1 MSHVRGKKAK
11 RKVKNVAKDAKYVRL
26 FNHFRKNIAH
36 FTDQAGSYKNL
47 SVVNGDKDLFGW
59 MIHTP
64 FIIQQNTFCAF
75 IRTLRLDLYQK
86 QYLNHSTGKFKF
98 RDLSTYPCT
107 ASDAKSVYPM
117 GSGLESNFTTFHQ
130 SMNRHNTECRDKWR
144 LENVGAV
151 AYPSEWDL
159 NWKKINI
166 NSTDYY
172 CLQQE
177 EEKIIDRC
185 ELVRGNKNKKAK
197 SMTVETLLALLAFVA
212 LLYPMGAEAHN
223 WNGTDLLSATLA
235 HTITLQPG
243 RSATEFCKRSW
254 ENDVDFY
261 VDSGGK
267 YCIFREAMNTKTLN
281 TSDAN
286 QNRISEKIYQRADR
300 KGLYS
305 LLSEYSKV
313 RPRQSDIDESQKR
326 KKKHS
331 KEEADAEDATLATGY
346 FLQIR
351 GMYLTR
357 SDGSQLMFQNIN
369 MGETNVKRLWDDL
382 LVRAKIPDYSL
393 YSARATAAT
402 AMMEISKWNLNQISN
417 ATGHTTSCVSVYVQ
431 KELAQ
436 KRRHE
441 RDCAI
446 NNHQNNMHNHL
457 AQMTQNTN
465 TNRNHNR
472 MNRSN
477 VALPLPSLN
486 MQAFPMIPLPSLSM
500 TQPIPP
506 PQIPHQ
512 ATQIPHQATQNMMN
526 YRGNHSGYTQSC
538 LRRHRYY

>member
-331 KEEADAEDATLATGY
+331 KEEADAEDAT
-346 FLQIR
+346 
-351 GMYLTR
+351 
-357 SDGSQLMFQNIN
+357 S
-369 MGETNVKRLWDDL
+369 
-382 LVRAKIPDYSL
+382 
-393 YSARATAAT
+393 